1 MNEIKPIK
9 VAHVITGLGIGGAE
23 RFLRTLA
30 VAVDRSKYDLQ
41 FFCVVSG
48 GKLIPEIEKLGYQVH
63 VIPCYNW
70 DRKIPFRFVLTNIWK
85 LIRIFRREKFDIIH
99 THLYRANMIGR
110 IAAILAGVPYLY
122 ATEHNTNSWKKPA
135 DIFWDRLLAK
145 FSNKIIA
152 VSDYVRYF
160 TISQE
165 RLDPQKV
172 ATLWHGIWLRDFDEV
187 NSRLETRDRLG
198 FHSSQPVIG
207 SIGRLVPQK
216 GYNFFIES
224 IPTILNKFP
233 DAQFMI
239 VGDGP
244 LKDELTEQAKYLGLD
259 SNLTLTGFRKDIPY
273 LLKAMDIF
281 ALFSLWEGFGIVL
294 IEAMACSLP
303 IVATN
308 VGPIPEVVIHEETGL
323 LIEPEKPKEISK
335 AIIKLLENPQLIRQ
349 FGANGR
355 KRVEAN
361 FTAEKMIENLE
372 KIYFERK

>member
-30 VAVDRSKYDLQ
+30 VAVDRTKYDLH

-70 DRKIPFRFVLTNIWK
+70 ERKIPFRFVLGNIWK
-85 LIRIFRREKFDIIH
+85 LIRIFRREKFDIVH

-110 IAAILAGVPYLY
+110 IAALLAGVPYIY
-122 ATEHNTNSWKKPA
+122 ATEHNTNAWKKPV
-135 DIFWDRLLAK
+135 DIFWDKFLAH
-145 FSNKIIA
+145 FSDKIIS
-152 VSDYVRYF
+152 VSEYVRYF
-160 TISQE
+160 TINQE
-165 RLDPQKV
+165 RLNPEKV
-172 ATLWHGIWLRDFDEV
+172 LTLWHGIWLRDFDEV

-198 FHSSQPVIG
+198 FHSKQPIIG

-216 GYNFFIES
+216 GYNFFIEAL
-224 IPTILNKFP
+224 PAILNKFP

-244 LKDELTEQAKYLGLD
+244 LKDELTDQAKYLGLQ
-259 SNLTLTGFRKDIPY
+259 SNLTFTGFRKDIPH

-281 ALFSLWEGFGIVL
+281 TLMSLWEGFGIVL

-303 IVATN
+303 VVATN
-308 VGPIPEVVIHEETGL
+308 VGPIPEVVIHNETGL

-335 AIIKLLENPQLIRQ
+335 ALIRMLENPQLIRQ

-355 KRVEAN
+355 KRVEAH